1 MFHQNYKTMLKGQL
15 FQLLDTDSDAIGLIY
30 TPNTDIKEND
40 VEDKWK
46 EFCNSFSP
54 DADDFVEW
62 LNNELNP
69 TEEYPNGIYFE
80 RVFAS
85 ETFA

>member
-1 MFHQNYKTMLKGQL
+1 MFTGQL
-15 FQLLDTDSDAIGLIY
+15 FQLLDKDSDEIGLIY
-30 TPNTDIKEND
+30 TPDTTIKEND

-46 EFCNSFSP
+46 EFCNSFHP

-62 LNNELNP
+62 LTDEC
-69 TEEYPNGIYFE
+69 GVSFE
-80 RVFAS
+80 RVFVA

>member
-40 VEDKWK
+40 VEDKWN

-80 RVFAS
+80 RVFVS